1 MEATSRPA
9 RGPKWSSLMVLAVY
23 LKQLRLIL
31 DEAVEARR
39 LMVRKLGGLMEEA
52 HTAHRSTIIQAVGRV
67 GSDEASAMR
76 KVRGHL
82 ERLAPPPPACE
93 SCHNAV
99 AHWLDEMVLACDV
112 MVEVGRSGELGRLRE
127 TQEHLAES
135 RADARKF
142 NAEYEQLLGEL
153 KRRAK
158 TLGAKKGGAPP
169 PSRASG
175 GFKRLVRRVR
185 RAPARKPD

>member
-1 MEATSRPA
+1 VDAASRPV
-9 RGPKWSSLMVLAVY
+9 RGPKWSSLTVLAVY

-52 HTAHRSTIIQAVGRV
+52 HVAHRSTIIQAVGRV
-67 GSDEASAMR
+67 GVDEAAAMR
-76 KVRGHL
+76 KVRNHL
-82 ERLAPPPPACE
+82 ERLEPPPPACE
-93 SCHNAV
+93 SCHSAV

-112 MVEVGRSGELGRLRE
+112 MVDVGRSGDLGRLHE

-135 RADARKF
+135 RADARRF
-142 NAEYEQLLGEL
+142 NTEYEQLLGDL

-158 TLGAKKGGAPP
+158 TLGAKKQSAAPKTAAGGL
-169 PSRASG
+169 R
-175 GFKRLVRRVR
+175 RLVRRVR
-185 RAPARKPD
+185 RPARKAE

>member
-1 MEATSRPA
+1 M
-9 RGPKWSSLMVLAVY
+9 RGPKWSSLTVLAVY

-31 DEAVEARR
+31 DEAIEARR

-67 GSDEASAMR
+67 GSDEATAMR
-76 KVRGHL
+76 RVRGHL
-82 ERLAPPPPACE
+82 ERLAPPPAACE
-93 SCHNAV
+93 NCHNAV

-127 TQEHLAES
+127 TQDHLAES
-135 RADARKF
+135 RADARTF

-158 TLGAKKGGAPP
+158 ALGAKKQGTATPAK
-169 PSRASG
+169 ASSG
-175 GFKRLVRRVR
+175 LRRLVRRVR
-185 RAPARKPD
+185 RPAAK